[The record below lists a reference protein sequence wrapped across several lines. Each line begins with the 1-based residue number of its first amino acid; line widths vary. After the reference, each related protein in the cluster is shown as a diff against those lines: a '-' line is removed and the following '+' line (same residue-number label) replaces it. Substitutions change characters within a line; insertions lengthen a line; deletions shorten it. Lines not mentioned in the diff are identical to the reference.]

1 MSSSF
6 LHLFN
11 KMVGIIPLI
20 GQQSPGL
27 DVFDELMGKGDV
39 MALARCAEQA
49 DGKPQRIA
57 GGVDFGA
64 QTPARPAKALGVRPP
79 FCRRAPAAC

>member
-1 MSSSF
+1 
-6 LHLFN
+6 
-11 KMVGIIPLI
+11 MVGIIALI

-39 MALARCAEQA
+39 VALARRANQA
-49 DGKPQRIA
+49 DGKSQRIT

-64 QTPARPAKALGVRPP
+64 QSAARPAQALGIRPP
-79 FCRRAPAAC
+79 LTFRAPAAC